1 MESIKN
7 YVPVFNTGSPQ
18 VKTEGTQFDAIR
30 LAKEKLCLE
39 NVLRAG
45 DSLLKISETTRNHK
59 KKSNKI
65 CCRNILGFLL
75 LKKKNTEHALFKIVS
90 ILSQCHPI
98 RSSS

>member
-39 NVLRAG
+39 IVLRAG

-75 LKKKNTEHALFKIVS
+75 LKKKKYRACIIQNCVYS
-90 ILSQCHPI
+90 IPMPSN
-98 RSSS
+98 